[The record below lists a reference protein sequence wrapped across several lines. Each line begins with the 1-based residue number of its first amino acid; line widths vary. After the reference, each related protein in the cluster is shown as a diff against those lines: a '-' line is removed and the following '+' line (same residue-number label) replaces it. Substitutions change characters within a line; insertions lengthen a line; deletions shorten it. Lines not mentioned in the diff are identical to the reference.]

1 MENWPDYVA
10 RSFAKNP
17 KELIE
22 ELRQIVAD
30 KSTPEVEATIKRGG
44 KVNAI
49 PARSLVECH
58 LELARLDELL
68 KEYEKKWEAM
78 GEASQ
83 VLSTQMRRSTRRQ
96 PMTRLSSKTGASNL
110 TRQSEKIWTL

>member
-1 MENWPDYVA
+1 MPTRLPVVKWELFSGLKQNDKVSQHDEAWLVDHWPDYVA
-10 RSFAKNP
+10 RSFAKSP

-78 GEASQ
+78 GEAI
-83 VLSTQMRRSTRRQ
+83 
-96 PMTRLSSKTGASNL
+96 GAGFNC
-110 TRQSEKIWTL
+110 